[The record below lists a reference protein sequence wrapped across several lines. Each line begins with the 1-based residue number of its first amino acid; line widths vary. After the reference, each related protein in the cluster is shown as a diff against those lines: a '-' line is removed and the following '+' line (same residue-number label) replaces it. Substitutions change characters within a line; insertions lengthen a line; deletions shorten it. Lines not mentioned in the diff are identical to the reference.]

1 MAKKKINSAFM
12 KEHEI
17 SEELEDVVGAGPM
30 SRPEI
35 TKKIW
40 VYIKKHKLN
49 EGRTINPDRKL
60 AEVLGNKPLDML
72 KIATKLK
79 AHILAE

>member
-12 KEHEI
+12 KEHDI
-17 SEELEDVVGAGPM
+17 SEELEAVVGAGPM

-35 TKKIW
+35 TKEIW
-40 VYIKKHKLN
+40 VYIKKHGLN
-49 EGRTINPDRKL
+49 EGRTIHPDRKL

-79 AHILAE
+79 DHILAE